1 MAVNGEDNANAAETE
16 NVSTLK
22 ATLDSGFHSPKRLL
36 RGCPPTPPSPTQ
48 SQASSAT
55 RARTSSSETELPAPL
70 STNYHNLHSY
80 LGTNL
85 SCEPPST
92 PESLSQPQHA
102 GSDHSEQS
110 PPQTPELDSLTVQHE
125 PGKMFVGGLSPFTTE
140 DSLKIYFEQFGVI
153 RETTVMRDPNNNRSR
168 GFGFVTF
175 EDPDSV
181 TGVLNSRP
189 HQIDSK
195 MVDPKMAVPKTSSS
209 RAKYNQS
216 GSRSFSRTPEMA
228 PPTVNRKVFVGG
240 VAERTTKDIMHEY
253 FSQFGQIELCALMM
267 DRETNRHRGF
277 GFVTYEKAEDAAKV
291 CKIHYHTLDEK
302 KVEAKFAVPKDQ
314 LRGKSNALNPLTGRN
329 AYTYPTPPPV
339 SLPNHFPQALGGFNM
354 PQGQAT
360 PDAYTYLPGYY
371 VHANEFTFNPNI
383 YAAPQFWNGYPSLQ
397 N

>member
-1 MAVNGEDNANAAETE
+1 MAVNGEDNANAADTE
-16 NVSTLK
+16 NVSMLK
-22 ATLDSGFHSPKRLL
+22 AAPDSGFHSPKR
-36 RGCPPTPPSPTQ
+36 RHPGCPPTPPSPTQ

-55 RARTSSSETELPAPL
+55 RARTSSSETELHAPL
-70 STNYHNLHSY
+70 NTDYHNLRSF
-80 LGTNL
+80 LEAKLT
-85 SCEPPST
+85 CEPPST
-92 PESLSQPQHA
+92 PESPSSPQHS

-125 PGKMFVGGLSPFTTE
+125 PGKMFVGGLSPLTTE
-140 DSLKIYFEQFGVI
+140 ESLRVYFGRFGAI

-195 MVDPKMAVPKTSSS
+195 MVDPKMAVPKTNS
-209 RAKYNQS
+209 RA
-216 GSRSFSRTPEMA
+216 RA
-228 PPTVNRKVFVGG
+228 LHTVNRKVFIGG
-240 VAERTTKDIMHEY
+240 VAERTTKDQMHEY
-253 FSQFGQIELCALMM
+253 FAQYGQIELCALMM

-314 LRGKSNALNPLTGRN
+314 LKGKCSVLTPLAGRN
-329 AYTYPTPPPV
+329 TYTYQTPPPV

-354 PQGQAT
+354 HQGQGN
-360 PDAYTYLPGYY
+360 PDTYTYLPGYY
-371 VHANEFTFNPNI
+371 VHTNEFTFSPNI
-383 YAAPQFWNGYPSLQ
+383 YSAPQFWNGYPSLQ

>member
-1 MAVNGEDNANAAETE
+1 MAVNGEDNANAADTK
-16 NVSTLK
+16 NVSMLK
-22 ATLDSGFHSPKRLL
+22 AAPDSGFHSPKRHHP
-36 RGCPPTPPSPTQ
+36 GCPLTPPSPTQ
-48 SQASSAT
+48 SQASSET
-55 RARTSSSETELPAPL
+55 RARTSSSETELHAPL
-70 STNYHNLHSY
+70 NTDYHNLRSF
-80 LGTNL
+80 LEAKLT
-85 SCEPPST
+85 CEPPT
-92 PESLSQPQHA
+92 PESPSSPQHS

-125 PGKMFVGGLSPFTTE
+125 PGKMFVGGLSPLTTE
-140 DSLKIYFEQFGVI
+140 ESLRVYFERFGVI

-195 MVDPKMAVPKTSSS
+195 MVDPKMAVPKTSS
-209 RAKYNQS
+209 RARYNQS
-216 GSRSFSRTPEMA
+216 GSRAFSRTPEMA

-240 VAERTTKDIMHEY
+240 VAERTTKDQMHEY
-253 FSQFGQIELCALMM
+253 FAQYGQIELCALMM

-277 GFVTYEKAEDAAKV
+277 GFVTYERAEDAAKV

-314 LRGKSNALNPLTGRN
+314 LRGKCNVLNPLAGRN
-329 AYTYPTPPPV
+329 TYTYQTPSPV
-339 SLPNHFPQALGGFNM
+339 SLPSHFPQALGGFNM
-354 PQGQAT
+354 PQGQGN

-371 VHANEFTFNPNI
+371 VHANEFTFSPNI